1 MADKNMEKYMA
12 EWTQTCE
19 AYCEKVGAALLFV
32 NTDNFGCE
40 YADGTLAHIYADEL
54 AEMLAH

>member
-1 MADKNMEKYMA
+1 MKNNYMA
-12 EWTQTCE
+12 EWTQICK
-19 AYCEKVGAALLFV
+19 AYCKKVGATLLFV

-54 AEMLAH
+54 ADMLEH